1 MALNKVKH
9 IALEVTME
17 DGQVLGAK
25 MQVPDDDYQLDRFN
39 HASTVDVIAK
49 VSAQLCAA
57 VTKAVVAHNDEH
69 GNV

>member
-9 IALEVTME
+9 VALEVTME
-17 DGQVLGAK
+17 DGQILGAK
-25 MQVPDDDYQLDRFN
+25 MLVPDDDYQLDRFN

-49 VSAQLCAA
+49 VTAELWAA
-57 VTKAVVAHNDEH
+57 VAKAVREHNDEH

>member
-25 MQVPDDDYQLDRFN
+25 MQVPESEYGFTEPRF
-39 HASTVDVIAK
+39 HSSTDVITK
-49 VSAQLCAA
+49 VSARLCSA